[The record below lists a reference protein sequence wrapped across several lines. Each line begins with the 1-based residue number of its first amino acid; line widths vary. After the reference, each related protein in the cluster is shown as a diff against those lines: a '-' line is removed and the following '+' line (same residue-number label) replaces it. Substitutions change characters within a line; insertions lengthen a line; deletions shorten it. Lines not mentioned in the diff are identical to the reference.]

1 MKESL
6 TNYIKLKKEFEEKY
20 GTSANVEV
28 SDESATDDS
37 ELSPLDESSIL
48 AAPSTVNTVATAT
61 TTVVPEQPAAT
72 VTRTFAAP
80 SSTPAT
86 TNAGLSAD
94 KIALLKGWSSLTPE
108 EQAQIKDVVLNAD
121 GTIKEVVYSETS
133 APTIQCI
140 DAQGQ
145 GCGYFSP
152 SDFSHCP
159 VCGASYV
166 D

>member
-1 MKESL
+1 M
-6 TNYIKLKKEFEEKY
+6 
-20 GTSANVEV
+20 
-28 SDESATDDS
+28 
-37 ELSPLDESSIL
+37 
-48 AAPSTVNTVATAT
+48 
-61 TTVVPEQPAAT
+61 
-72 VTRTFAAP
+72 
-80 SSTPAT
+80 
-86 TNAGLSAD
+86 
-94 KIALLKGWSSLTPE
+94 LKGWSSLTPE

-121 GTIKEVVYSETS
+121 GTIKEIVYSETS